1 VGLFSL
7 FKKGKPDAA
16 SPDGDDDAARLA
28 ANSELQRAAANSQ
41 LQRDIARAT
50 ALKIDAIEAAMEAD
64 IFNTPEPA
72 WGSRTARPPSAPLSS
87 PAADAGDGPAT
98 LPLLDASTTQLLA
111 DDEIPAPVAADATAP
126 VVEESAI
133 LYANGQAAIAEQML
147 SGALAEAAASGA
159 GAQQDRT
166 VWWLLFDLHQAQGQ
180 QERFDSLSIDYAST
194 FETSPPPWR
203 GPAGS
208 AAAAPGSI
216 AAAARPG
223 AAPSGRMAMPGAP
236 GDSGAAV
243 TASAAT
249 PAAGAGYTGVAPTVA
264 FGPALDAG
272 AAAIIDGLP
281 ALDAAAP
288 LRLDLSRIASA
299 DAEGCALLLAA
310 LQSLQKAGRELIV
323 VAAAELA
330 ALLQAS
336 LQVGRREDGEA
347 PWLLLLE
354 LLQLLN
360 REKDFE
366 ETSMDYCVT
375 FEVSPPPF
383 VAPQK
388 VATAARQPAPVAA
401 AASDRFMLPSVVEGN
416 CTALLDAISD
426 YASQYPALVF
436 DCSRLARLDFGA
448 ANQLLARLQHLA
460 LDGRR
465 VEFRE
470 VNHLVAALLR
480 LLGYASLARIFAHK
494 Y

>member
-1 VGLFSL
+1 MGLFSL
-7 FKKGKPDAA
+7 FKKGKPEPAA
-16 SPDGDDDAARLA
+16 ADGDDDAARLA
-28 ANSELQRAAANSQ
+28 ANSEVQRAAANSQ

-72 WGSRTARPPSAPLSS
+72 WGSRPSRPAP
-87 PAADAGDGPAT
+87 PAADDADSPAT

-133 LYANGQAAIAEQML
+133 LYANGQAALAGQLLE
-147 SGALAEAAASGA
+147 GALAEAAASGL

-166 VWWLLFDLHQAQGQ
+166 VWWLLFDLYQVQGRQ
-180 QERFDSLSIDYAST
+180 DRFDSLSIDYAST

-203 GPAGS
+203 GPD
-208 AAAAPGSI
+208 
-216 AAAARPG
+216 
-223 AAPSGRMAMPGAP
+223 GAP
-236 GDSGAAV
+236 
-243 TASAAT
+243 AT
-249 PAAGAGYTGVAPTVA
+249 PAVHAAGAGRAAAPAGLPYAGVSPTLA
-264 FGPALDAG
+264 FGPALDAQAAEVLARLPGLDG
-272 AAAIIDGLP
+272 AV
-281 ALDAAAP
+281 P
-288 LRLDLSRIASA
+288 LRLDLSRIAVA
-299 DAEGCALLLAA
+299 DAAGCALLLAA
-310 LQSLQKAGRELIV
+310 LQSLQKQGRELIV
-323 VAAAELA
+323 AAAAELA
-330 ALLQAS
+330 ALLHS
-336 LQVGRREDGEA
+336 GLQVGRRDDGEA

-354 LLQLLN
+354 LLQLLH

-366 ETSMDYCVT
+366 EASMDYCVT
-375 FEVSPPPF
+375 FEVSPPPYAPP
-383 VAPQK
+383 APQQ
-388 VATAARQPAPVAA
+388 VAMAARLAVPAA
-401 AASDRFMLPSVVEGN
+401 AAADRFLLPPVVEQDCG
-416 CTALLDAISD
+416 ALLDAISD
-426 YASQYPALVF
+426 YAGRYPALVF

>member
-16 SPDGDDDAARLA
+16 APDGDDDAARLA
-28 ANSELQRAAANSQ
+28 ANSEAQRAAANSQ

-72 WGSRTARPPSAPLSS
+72 WGSRPARPVLNAAPA
-87 PAADAGDGPAT
+87 PADNPAT

-111 DDEIPAPVAADATAP
+111 DDEIPAPVADSATAP

-133 LYANGQAAIAEQML
+133 LYANGQAAVAEQML
-147 SGALAEAAASGA
+147 AGALADAAAAGLGA
-159 GAQQDRT
+159 RQDRT

-180 QERFDSLSIDYAST
+180 QEQFDSLSIDYAST

-203 GPAGS
+203 GAAG
-208 AAAAPGSI
+208 AAAP
-216 AAAARPG
+216 A
-223 AAPSGRMAMPGAP
+223 AAPSG
-236 GDSGAAV
+236 GAAG
-243 TASAAT
+243 T
-249 PAAGAGYTGVAPTVA
+249 GYAGVAPTQV
-264 FGPALDAG
+264 FGAALDAG
-272 AAAIIDGLP
+272 AAAVL
-281 ALDAAAP
+281 ARMDAACASDAAVP
-288 LRLDLSRIASA
+288 LRLDFSAIASA

-310 LQSLQKAGRELIV
+310 LQSLQKQGRELIV

-330 ALLQAS
+330 ALLQAR
-336 LQVGRREDGEA
+336 LAVGDRAGGEA

-354 LLQLLN
+354 LLRLLN

-366 ETSMDYCVT
+366 EASMDYCVT

-383 VAPQK
+383 VAPSK
-388 VATAARQPAPVAA
+388 VATAARAAVPAA
-401 AASDRFMLPSVVEGN
+401 AAAGKAADRFMLPAVVEGS
-416 CTALLDAISD
+416 CTALLDAVSA
-426 YASQYPALVF
+426 YAEQYPALVF

-448 ANQLLARLQHLA
+448 ANLLLSRLQQLA
-460 LDGRR
+460 ADGRR

-480 LLGYASLARIFAHK
+480 LLGYAGLARIFAHK